1 MKPILNTIFL
11 VAVAV
16 MVSAVTGCGSSEPE
30 PEIKP
35 IGNIDP
41 EQSSASASSG
51 KKKSASYSRA
61 VNSFDAAE
69 EALDNDDYEKAAKIL
84 LQMQMSGKVANS
96 KDGWRYSSL
105 MTELQSVLASA
116 AGDGDKKA
124 QRTIEML
131 RQSRGPM

>member
-1 MKPILNTIFL
+1 MKSILNALIPSFL
-11 VAVAV
+11 VVILATAT
-16 MVSAVTGCGSSEPE
+16 ACGSSEPE
-30 PEIKP
+30 PEVKP
-35 IGNIDP
+35 LGNIDP
-41 EQSSASASSG
+41 VTPAAAASKNN
-51 KKKSASYSRA
+51 KKKSSYSLMG
-61 VNSFDAAE
+61 NSFEAAE
-69 EALDNDDYEKAAKIL
+69 EALNNDDYEKAAKIL
-84 LQMQMSGKVANS
+84 IQMQLSGKVQNS